1 MEDRP
6 DIVLIDVNLEGNR
19 EGIEAAGWL
28 REVCDVPIVFVTGD
42 TDRDTIERI
51 HNVVPDAPVLPKLT
65 YRDRLADAVTELC
78 E

>member
-1 MEDRP
+1 MR
-6 DIVLIDVNLEGNR
+6 R
-19 EGIEAAGWL
+19 AYRL
-28 REVCDVPIVFVTGD
+28 RHRH
-42 TDRDTIERI
+42 RDTIERI

>member
-1 MEDRP
+1 M
-6 DIVLIDVNLEGNR
+6 
-19 EGIEAAGWL
+19 
-28 REVCDVPIVFVTGD
+28 PIVFVTGD
-42 TDRDTIERI
+42 TDRDTIDRI